1 MAHPKR
7 RKSYSKKMMG
17 RSHYALKQKS
27 IAECTNCGE
36 IARPHHVCQSC
47 GYYNGRQIIQQKVD
61 GDNA

>member
-17 RSHYALKQKS
+17 RSHHALKQKPF
-27 IAECTNCGE
+27 AECTNCGE

-47 GYYNGRQIIQQKVD
+47 GYYNGRQILEIRTDEVSE
-61 GDNA
+61 